1 MLSKTD
7 QAGLVANLF
16 ESFRQ
21 QYGERNVALLETHIS
36 YVLLNGQH
44 AYKIKKAIKLDFLD
58 FSTLDRRRHYC
69 EEELR
74 LNRRYAPHLYLDV
87 VAIGGSVAAPRI
99 ESPGPAIE
107 YAVKM
112 REFPQT
118 WVAENLMASGD
129 LHDNQIEQLALKLAS
144 FHAECRKA
152 THDCAYGS
160 GDSVLQTARDNF
172 PDIRGLLS
180 ESADLA
186 DLAQIE
192 QWTETEFSALSSLF
206 AERKAEGFVREC
218 HGDLHLGNLV
228 LIDGEMSFF
237 DCIEFN
243 EEFRWIDVM
252 SEVAFLVMDL
262 DAHRAADFA
271 FLFLNAYLQET
282 GDYAGLALLRFYVV
296 YRAMVRAKVAL
307 LQLNGKDG
315 QEAMAKYRSYV
326 HLVKRWMQAP
336 AIGMILMHG
345 LSGSGKSR
353 LSRRLLQMAS
363 AIRLRS
369 DVERKRLVQ
378 LPPSADSR
386 SSIDADLYDSAMT
399 EATYR
404 RLLFLT
410 QAIVRAGY
418 TIIVDATFLKCWQR
432 KMFSDWAGAAAVPCA
447 ILCVTASPEV
457 LRERV
462 ARRVRKG
469 GDASEADMRVLE
481 HQLQTE
487 EPLDADEA
495 AAALVY
501 DSTQAFDAD
510 DNAAAVGELLARLEK
525 PLQGLR

>member
-1 MLSKTD
+1 MSSKTD
-7 QAGLVANLF
+7 QAALVANLF

-21 QYGERNVALLETHIS
+21 QYGEHNATLLETHIS
-36 YVLLNGQH
+36 YVLLNGWH

-69 EEELR
+69 EQELR
-74 LNRRYAPHLYLDV
+74 LNRRFAPQLYLDV
-87 VAIGGSVAAPRI
+87 VAIGGSVAVPQI
-99 ESPGPAIE
+99 ESPEPAIE

-118 WVAENLMASGD
+118 LLAENLMASGD
-129 LHDNQIEQLALKLAS
+129 LHDNQIEQLARKLAS

-152 THDCAYGS
+152 TSDCAFGS
-160 GDSVLQTARDNF
+160 ADSALRTARDNF
-172 PDIRGLLS
+172 PEMRGLLR

-192 QWTETEFSALSSLF
+192 QWTETEFSACSDFF
-206 AERKAEGFVREC
+206 AERKAGGFVREC
-218 HGDLHLGNLV
+218 HGDLHLGNLA
-228 LIDGEMSFF
+228 LIDGEMSLF

-252 SEVAFLVMDL
+252 SEVAFLAMDL

-282 GDYAGLALLRFYVV
+282 GDFAGLALLRFYVV

-307 LQLNGKDG
+307 LQMNGK
-315 QEAMAKYRSYV
+315 EAMEKYRRYV
-326 HLVKRWMQAP
+326 DLVKRWTQGP
-336 AIGMILMHG
+336 TVGLILMHG

-369 DVERKRLVQ
+369 DVERKRLAA
-378 LPPSADSR
+378 LPPTADSR
-386 SSIDADLYDSAMT
+386 SSINADLYDSAMS
-399 EATYR
+399 EATYG
-404 RLLFLT
+404 RLLSAT
-410 QAIVRAGY
+410 QAILRAGY
-418 TIIVDATFLKCWQR
+418 SVIVDATFLKHRQR
-432 KMFSDWAGAAAVPCA
+432 KMFSDWAGKAAVPCA
-447 ILCVTASPEV
+447 MLCVTAPVEV

-469 GDASEADMRVLE
+469 DDASEANLGVLE
-481 HQLQTE
+481 HQLKTA

-495 AAALVY
+495 AAALAY
-501 DSTQAFDAD
+501 DSTLPFEAD
-510 DNAAAVGELLARLEK
+510 DNVATIRELLARLRE
-525 PLQGLR
+525 PPQGLR